1 MTACSGRVGGVQ
13 QGTVRAA
20 LAAYNQVGVNCG
32 KAYHQSEKPNNF
44 PSQLHQI
51 KSSSSSSLVALLSSS
66 CKGGQRSFWIP
77 SRVVIQTPSTFGTL
91 LDLCMGRLGTSRHSG
106 TRTNTSKSPSST
118 DLTY

>member
-13 QGTVRAA
+13 QRTVCAA
-20 LAAYNQVGVNCG
+20 LAAYNQVGVNGG
-32 KAYHQSEKPNNF
+32 KAYHQSKKPNNF

-51 KSSSSSSLVALLSSS
+51 KSSSSSSLVAPLSSS

-91 LDLCMGRLGTSRHSG
+91 LDLCMGRLGTSHHSG
-106 TRTNTSKSPSST
+106 PLTNPSKAPSRTE
-118 DLTY
+118 LTF